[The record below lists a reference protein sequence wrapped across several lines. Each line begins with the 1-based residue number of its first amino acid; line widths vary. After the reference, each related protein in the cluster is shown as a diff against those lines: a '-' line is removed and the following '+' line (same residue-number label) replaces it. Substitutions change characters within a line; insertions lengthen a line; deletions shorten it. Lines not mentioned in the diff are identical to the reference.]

1 MLSPISWFWA
11 ILQFRHRMSDESNI
25 KVTNATCIDFLA
37 TPPCSPDIGTP
48 DLPSPIRQIILND
61 RESEP
66 TDSLDILPQILGTDS
81 NIDNS
86 HPPRNGIW

>member
-1 MLSPISWFWA
+1 LGNATVSTQNVCDKPI
-11 ILQFRHRMSDESNI
+11 I
-25 KVTNATCIDFLA
+25 KVTNAIDFLA
-37 TPPCSPDIGTP
+37 TPPCSSVIGTP

-66 TDSLDILPQILGTDS
+66 TDSLDILPQILGTHS

-86 HPPRNGIW
+86 QFKLMSLVNIH

>member
-1 MLSPISWFWA
+1 LLIHLWT
-11 ILQFRHRMSDESNI
+11 ECSNH
-25 KVTNATCIDFLA
+25 
-37 TPPCSPDIGTP
+37 
-48 DLPSPIRQIILND
+48 IRQIILND

-86 HPPRNGIW
+86 HPDNYTVDLKIYSEQTDTLLINTLTNKSYIAL